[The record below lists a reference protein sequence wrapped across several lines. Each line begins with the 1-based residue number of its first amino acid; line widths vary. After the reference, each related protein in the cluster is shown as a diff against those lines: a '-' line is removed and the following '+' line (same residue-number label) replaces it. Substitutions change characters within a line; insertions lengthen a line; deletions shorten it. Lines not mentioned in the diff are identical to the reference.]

1 MIESMSLQADR
12 VWVQQEV
19 GKVTNPRLME
29 ALKALLLYR
38 EETLEKK
45 NEDQLVEE
53 LISRALKSEEDI
65 KEGRVYSFEE
75 AEERVKKRLG
85 V

>member
-1 MIESMSLQADR
+1 MSLQADR
-12 VWVQQEV
+12 IWVQQEV
-19 GKVTNPRLME
+19 EKVTNPRLME

-38 EETLEKK
+38 EETLDKK
-45 NEDQLVEE
+45 NEDLLVEK

-65 KEGRVYSFEE
+65 KAGRVYSFDE

-85 V
+85 L